1 MESDSICRPHTKCR
15 VCKST
20 DMVEYLDLGE
30 MPLCNNL
37 EPTAE
42 LAKNKDKFPL
52 KILFC
57 KNCGLSQLSVVVDPK
72 VLFSYYTYS
81 SGVNQG
87 YKEHCLQMATNLK
100 DRFGLND
107 KTFHVDI
114 GGNQG
119 TLLLEFQK
127 VLHHEILNVD
137 PSKNMTELARDAG
150 VPSITD
156 FWGRDVVMFKIG
168 KRADL
173 LTATNVFAHL
183 DDVIDFIVYCK
194 AMLRHN
200 AILIIENPYLID
212 FIDNMEYDTVYH
224 EHVTYWS
231 LLPMMRLC
239 KNYGLKV
246 IDAEKQDIHGG
257 TMRYIIAREE
267 SDHIPSPNVQK
278 VCDEE
283 RRRGFDEFEIY
294 SKWSDKVDDHILSIR
309 NRLIELK
316 EQGNTIIGF
325 AASAKG
331 ITMLNA
337 CGIDDKIMN
346 CIIDET
352 PTKKGKF
359 TPGTGIPIV
368 GIEEIMKISP
378 DYIVILSWNFQIEI
392 MAKVKALGYKG
403 KFIVTVPEFRV
414 IE

>member
-1 MESDSICRPHTKCR
+1 
-15 VCKST
+15 
-20 DMVEYLDLGE
+20 MVEYLDLGL

-42 LAKNKDKFPL
+42 LAKGKDRFPL
-52 KILFC
+52 VVMFC

-72 VLFSYYTYS
+72 VLFSYYTYA

-87 YKEHCLQMATNLK
+87 YKGHCLQMATNLK

-137 PSKNMTELARDAG
+137 PSKNMTELARSAG

-194 AMLRHN
+194 AMLRKN
-200 AILIIENPYLID
+200 SILVIENPYLID
-212 FIDNMEYDTVYH
+212 FIDNTEWDTVYH

-239 KNYGLKV
+239 KDYGLKV
-246 IDAEKQDIHGG
+246 IDAQKQDIHGG

-267 SDHIPSPNVQK
+267 SDHIASHRVRQ

-283 RRRGFDEFEIY
+283 IRRGFDQFETY
-294 SKWSDKVDDHILSIR
+294 SGWANKVKGHIESIK
-309 NRLIELK
+309 NGITELK
-316 EQGNTIIGF
+316 KQGETIIGF

-337 CGIDDKIMN
+337 CGIDSGILD

-352 PTKKGKF
+352 PTKKGKL

-368 GIEEIMKISP
+368 GIEEIMKINP
-378 DYIVILSWNFQIEI
+378 DCIVILSWNFSEEI